1 MIDVNQSHSLF
12 LRTLTTKPKSNK
24 FIFIPGFR
32 IHDIVNAFEKV
43 WSFVR
48 WSFPAVE
55 FSESLEGVC
64 TKTCCC
70 LNPHQSQNQEEAKTI
85 KIMAA
90 SVASPYNEL
99 DVMLSDLSK
108 GHYAASNSNDY
119 SAYSDFG
126 SFTKGTSPTSPPNR
140 PPPPKSYKATVSVR
154 SERSEMPS
162 TVPTQLRRPP
172 KPPKLQHVLI
182 GGNRSHDLVKAQ
194 PR

>member
-1 MIDVNQSHSLF
+1 
-12 LRTLTTKPKSNK
+12 
-24 FIFIPGFR
+24 
-32 IHDIVNAFEKV
+32 
-43 WSFVR
+43 
-48 WSFPAVE
+48 
-55 FSESLEGVC
+55 
-64 TKTCCC
+64 
-70 LNPHQSQNQEEAKTI
+70 
-85 KIMAA
+85 MAA

-126 SFTKGTSPTSPPNR
+126 SFTKGTPPPNR

-154 SERSEMPS
+154 SERSDKSSTLPS
-162 TVPTQLRRPP
+162 TIPTQLRRPP